1 MTKRF
6 PRFQKIPE
14 VTINREVKVR
24 GEPTRGFSTIFDL
37 ENVFVINSHILAELR
52 KKLKNKMILGTTST
66 HKEATYEE
74 MENPFHAAAGNMSTR
89 MEVLLSIANGLLSS

>member
-1 MTKRF
+1 M
-6 PRFQKIPE
+6 IPEDLVTE

-24 GEPTRGFSTIFDL
+24 GEPTREGFSTIFDL

-74 MENPFHAAAGNMSTR
+74 MENPFHGAAGNMSTR

>member
-1 MTKRF
+1 M
-6 PRFQKIPE
+6 IPEDIVTE
-14 VTINREVKVR
+14 VTINREVKVH
-24 GEPTRGFSTIFDL
+24 GEPTREVFSTIFDL

-74 MENPFHAAAGNMSTR
+74 MENPSHGAAGNMSTR
-89 MEVLLSIANGLLSS
+89 MEVLLSIAHGLLSS